1 MLRSYQYNCCECII
15 KTPNIMKIKTKLT
28 LSTLLLGFLTLC
40 SCEGPEGPQ
49 GAKGDQGIQG
59 VKGDTGATGAI
70 GPAGATGA
78 IGATGA
84 TGVQGI
90 TGATGATGAT
100 GPAGATGA
108 TGAQGPK
115 GDTGA
120 TGATGATGP
129 VGPAGPA
136 GTGGGGTTTT
146 NVIYSDWLTPAVTDW
161 QKVTE
166 KNYIFGTSEGKST
179 QEIIDKGVVL
189 AYTRQT
195 SGGPAYLLPL
205 MLETNSGLTNYN
217 TSIAVGKINITFV
230 ELLDIQGKPATGLQF
245 RYVIIPGGVKSRAN
259 IDYSNFDEV
268 AKAFGIPR

>member
-1 MLRSYQYNCCECII
+1 ME
-15 KTPNIMKIKTKLT
+15 IKTKLT
-28 LSTLLLGFLTLC
+28 LSFLLLGFLTLC

-59 VKGDTGATGAI
+59 VKGDTGAI
-70 GPAGATGA
+70 GPAGATGATGA

-84 TGVQGI
+84 TGTAGAA
-90 TGATGATGAT
+90 GATGT
-100 GPAGATGA
+100 AGATGA
-108 TGAQGPK
+108 TGTTGAQGQKGDTGATGTQGPK

-120 TGATGATGP
+120 NGETGATGP
-129 VGPAGPA
+129 A
-136 GTGGGGTTTT
+136 GTA
-146 NVIYSDWLTPAVTDW
+146 NVIYSDWFTPVVADW

-166 KNYIFGTSEGKST
+166 KNYLYGINEVKAT

-189 AYTRQT
+189 AYSRQT
-195 SGGPAYLLPL
+195 SVGPAYLLPL

-217 TSIAVGKINITFV
+217 ISVAVGKINITFV

-245 RYVIIPGGVKSRAN
+245 RYVIIPGGIKSRAN
-259 IDYSNFDEV
+259 IDYSNFSEV